1 MLFSNDPELIDL
13 YEEVRLPLTAMMM
26 TFAMAVFLERIPYVQ
41 GTTQQFNLP
50 AARRHT

>member
-26 TFAMAVFLERIPYVQ
+26 TFAMAVFLERIP
-41 GTTQQFNLP
+41 
-50 AARRHT
+50 